1 MFGFGQ
7 LERSKLLSRV
17 VPMLASWNVLFL
29 LGNATGWWRPDLST
43 NLQFGLELVV
53 PAVLAILY
61 FHLAG
66 LWWRTRRADDKEG
79 IHADYAIG
87 WTMLLVW
94 GYSVY
99 HLIFVRGVD
108 FNQRAIVYAVLVY
121 VILTIPFF
129 RDLWTT
135 WKAKHRLRTPRPRP
149 SP

>member
-1 MFGFGQ
+1 
-7 LERSKLLSRV
+7 
-17 VPMLASWNVLFL
+17 MLASRNVLFL

-43 NLQFGLELVV
+43 NLQFGLEPVV

-87 WTMLLVW
+87 LDDAPRL
-94 GYSVY
+94 GLQRLSPD
-99 HLIFVRGVD
+99 LRKGVD
-108 FNQRAIVYAVLVY
+108 FNQRAIVYAVPVY

-129 RDLWTT
+129 RDLWST